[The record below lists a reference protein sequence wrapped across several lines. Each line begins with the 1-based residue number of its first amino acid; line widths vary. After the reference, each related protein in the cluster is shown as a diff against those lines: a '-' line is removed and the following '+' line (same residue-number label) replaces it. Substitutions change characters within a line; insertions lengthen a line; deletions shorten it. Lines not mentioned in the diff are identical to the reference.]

1 MKKLFTCLLCLAP
14 FCTFAQN
21 GRLIFSND
29 SLNVSVRKDSLPGF
43 LPGEFVLFILD
54 NTTNDTIVGLVDN
67 WDSKVKSV
75 FKNDTLCSI
84 LLESNDCQWRASFS
98 IFKKSGQSW
107 KILKYEHWQNCT
119 DWIMFYNF
127 RFFQKDLLNLEVV
140 LTSKRAGK
148 LKEVSKKEYRYDGNG
163 GLEVAEMKQ

>member
-29 SLNVSVRKDSLPGF
+29 SLNISVRKDSLPGQN
-43 LPGEFVLFILD
+43 VLFILD
-54 NTTNDTIVGLVDN
+54 NTTNDTIAGLADN

-75 FKNDTLCSI
+75 FKNDTFCSI
-84 LLESNDCQWRASFS
+84 LLESNMCDQVASFW

-107 KILKYEHWQNCT
+107 GLLKNASWQNCPSAWT
-119 DWIMFYNF
+119 KSAI

-140 LTSKRAGK
+140 VNTKRSGK
-148 LKEVSKKEYRYDGNG
+148 TEEVSKLYRYDGNG
-163 GLEVAEMKQ
+163 GLEVREMK